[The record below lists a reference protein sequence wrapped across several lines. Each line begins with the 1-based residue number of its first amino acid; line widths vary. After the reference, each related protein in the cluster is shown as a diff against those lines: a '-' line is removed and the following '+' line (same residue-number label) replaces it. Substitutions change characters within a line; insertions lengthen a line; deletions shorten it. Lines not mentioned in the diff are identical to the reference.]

1 MSSST
6 DLVGLNPG
14 LDFDTPLTEAA
25 PQRPKTMIGTGVDGN
40 RNVGTLPRLWLG
52 ARRLEIAELEQR
64 LRDTQARL
72 AGVVRLQQCA
82 GPDDL
87 TGPPAY
93 RRFHTVLRR
102 EWRRAQCDHV
112 ALSLLELSIEDLTA
126 YNDEHG
132 RAAGDAVLKHV
143 ASELESVTRRSS
155 DMAARLLGTRF
166 VAVLPN
172 TSKDGAVFV
181 ARRFRANIDAALT
194 MLAADKLVIHVG
206 TATMHPDRAAIWEE
220 LELKALAHRALALAT
235 QQEDLVSLSDD
246 GPQPPPTTP
255 GVARP
260 PTLSVS

>member
-1 MSSST
+1 M
-6 DLVGLNPG
+6 
-14 LDFDTPLTEAA
+14 
-25 PQRPKTMIGTGVDGN
+25 
-40 RNVGTLPRLWLG
+40 PRLWLG
-52 ARRLEIAELEQR
+52 AGRLEIAELEQR
-64 LRDTQARL
+64 LRDTQERL
-72 AGVVRLQQCA
+72 AVVVRLQQCA
-82 GPDDL
+82 GLDDL
-87 TGPPAY
+87 TGLPAY
-93 RRFHTVLRR
+93 RRFYTVLRR
-102 EWRRAQCDHV
+102 EWRRAQRDHE

-143 ASELESVTRRSS
+143 ASELDSVTRRSS

-172 TSKDGAVFV
+172 TSEDGAVVV
-181 ARRFRANIDAALT
+181 ARRFRASIDTTLT

-206 TATMHPDRAAIWEE
+206 TATMHPNRAAIWQE
-220 LELKALAHRALALAT
+220 LELEALAHRALALAT
-235 QQEDLVSLSDD
+235 QQGDLVSLSDD